1 MAKPRKENMIIKQ
14 YKNVLDG
21 ITMEEFM
28 DAIKNEKN
36 VTARTVSAILFSMID
51 DRVQEAIDTA
61 KENIPDILM
70 ATKAPPMVDD
80 FTEGYELD
88 EIRGIW
94 RVVDSTWYRDKKFY
108 LMKAEQDP
116 DYCGP
121 IAVDEN
127 GKLVAEELYDGF
139 DCDFEDAADEYFD
152 ENKFKGFG
160 LIGEEDMY

>member
-1 MAKPRKENMIIKQ
+1 MIKQ

-28 DAIKNEKN
+28 DAIKNKKN

-70 ATKAPPMVDD
+70 ATKAPPVVDD

>member
-1 MAKPRKENMIIKQ
+1 MIKQ

-70 ATKAPPMVDD
+70 ATKAPPVVDD

-160 LIGEEDMY
+160 LIEEEDMY

>member
-1 MAKPRKENMIIKQ
+1 MIKQ
-14 YKNVLDG
+14 DKNVLDG

-36 VTARTVSAILFSMID
+36 VTARTVSDVLFSMVENRIQD
-51 DRVQEAIDTA
+51 AIDEA
-61 KENIPDILM
+61 KENISDILM
-70 ATKAPPMVDD
+70 ATKAPPVVDD

-116 DYCGP
+116 

-127 GKLVAEELYDGF
+127 GKLVAEELCDGF

>member
-1 MAKPRKENMIIKQ
+1 MIKQ

-36 VTARTVSAILFSMID
+36 VTARTVSEVLFSMVEN
-51 DRVQEAIDTA
+51 RVQDAIDTA
-61 KENIPDILM
+61 KENISDILM
-70 ATKAPPMVDD
+70 ATKIPPVVDD

-88 EIRGIW
+88 EIRGTW

-108 LMKAEQDP
+108 LMKSEQDP

-139 DCDFEDAADEYFD
+139 DCDFEYAADEYFD
-152 ENKFKGFG
+152 ENEFKGFG
-160 LIGEEDMY
+160 LIEEGDMY

>member
-1 MAKPRKENMIIKQ
+1 MIKQ

-70 ATKAPPMVDD
+70 ATKAPPVVDD

>member
-1 MAKPRKENMIIKQ
+1 MIKQ

-70 ATKAPPMVDD
+70 ATKAPPVVDD

-127 GKLVAEELYDGF
+127 GTLVAEELYDGF

>member
-1 MAKPRKENMIIKQ
+1 MIKQ

>member
-1 MAKPRKENMIIKQ
+1 MIKQ
-14 YKNVLDG
+14 DKNVLDG

-36 VTARTVSAILFSMID
+36 VTARTVSDVLFSMVENRIQD
-51 DRVQEAIDTA
+51 AIDEA
-61 KENIPDILM
+61 KENISDILM
-70 ATKAPPMVDD
+70 ATKAPPVVDD

-127 GKLVAEELYDGF
+127 GKLVAEELCDGF

>member
-1 MAKPRKENMIIKQ
+1 MIKQ
-14 YKNVLDG
+14 YKNILDG

-36 VTARTVSAILFSMID
+36 VTARTVSDVLFSMVEN
-51 DRVQEAIDTA
+51 RVQDAIDEA
-61 KENIPDILM
+61 KENISDILM
-70 ATKAPPMVDD
+70 ATKAPPVVDD

-94 RVVDSTWYRDKKFY
+94 RVVDSTWYRGKKFY
-108 LMKAEQDP
+108 LMKSEQDP

-152 ENKFKGFG
+152 ENEFKDFG
-160 LIGEEDMY
+160 LIGEEGMY

>member
-1 MAKPRKENMIIKQ
+1 MIKQ

-70 ATKAPPMVDD
+70 ATKAPPVVDD

-108 LMKAEQDP
+108 LMKAEQNP

>member
-1 MAKPRKENMIIKQ
+1 
-14 YKNVLDG
+14 
-21 ITMEEFM
+21 
-28 DAIKNEKN
+28 
-36 VTARTVSAILFSMID
+36 
-51 DRVQEAIDTA
+51 
-61 KENIPDILM
+61 M
-70 ATKAPPMVDD
+70 ATKAPPVVDD